1 MFFVE
6 ASVFC
11 LFLGGF
17 AVWLLLSDRFYEWR
31 AKREMA
37 RTSCFVDSL
46 LGMPIEEALTRF
58 GPPIEQFTGSTG
70 RSLYVWHSPP
80 ASGLPRLDG
89 VLILTLTADQDGRVI
104 ESSWQKR

>member
-1 MFFVE
+1 MLFVE

-31 AKREMA
+31 AKRESA
-37 RTSCFVDSL
+37 RVSLLVDSL
-46 LGMPIEEALTRF
+46 SGIPIQGAVTRF
-58 GPPIEQFTGSTG
+58 GPPVEQFTGSTG

-80 ASGLPRLDG
+80 ATGLPRMDG
-89 VLILTLTADQDGRVI
+89 VLILTLTVDRDGRVI